1 MERKQE
7 NYFTAKMMRR
17 QLVPSLISALGLA
30 FGDIVDALVV
40 GRQMGVTGLA
50 AISLT
55 LPVFMVINVVMHGFG
70 IGGSVRYA
78 MLLAKGKKKEAVE
91 KFQGILLTAG
101 LLGIGLALAGNLFLP
116 QILSLLG
123 TVPEDGILYE
133 AAGTYAGIILGG
145 IPLFFLAYISNYYLR
160 NDDCQRLAGV
170 GFTIGNL
177 SDIGLNFLLVWGLD
191 LGVAGAAW
199 ATLAGQAVSIG
210 CYLTVY
216 WKKNR
221 CLRLFP
227 FTPRFQT
234 CFSSFRAGFAS
245 SSQYLYSMLF
255 LLTANRVLMEKTGS
269 LGPAVLDLVQNASFF
284 LLYLYEGTA
293 RAAQPVISTYT
304 GEKDEEGRRRVR
316 KNALFF
322 GSLTGLCG
330 ILLVAFFPR
339 QVCALFGM
347 KEAGEAGVYAL
358 QVYCTGAGIAGINLL
373 LESYEQACGREKG
386 AFVMTTLRG
395 AAVLLPVTA
404 FFSFFPLEGFWWLF
418 PVTEVISL
426 FLFLIW
432 KKNRG
437 KEQALVTDPERV
449 LRRTFGSS
457 REELSRFLTETEVFC
472 ERWGA
477 SWKQSYFV
485 NLTVEELCAVIM
497 EKGFKKEKGYIQV
510 TLISEPD
517 GDFQLYIRDGAIAF
531 NPFSLEGKKLKAGEQ
546 ADGTEVDAM
555 GVLIVRQK
563 AKEFFYRR
571 YQGFNTLIVRI

>member
-1 MERKQE
+1 
-7 NYFTAKMMRR
+7 
-17 QLVPSLISALGLA
+17 
-30 FGDIVDALVV
+30 
-40 GRQMGVTGLA
+40 
-50 AISLT
+50 
-55 LPVFMVINVVMHGFG
+55 
-70 IGGSVRYA
+70 

-91 KFQGILLTAG
+91 EFQGILLTAG

-269 LGPAVLDLVQNASFF
+269 LGPAVFDLVQNASFF

-386 AFVMTTLRG
+386 AFVMTTLREMCIRDRNRG
-395 AAVLLPVTA
+395 ERCLRIRAGYERERL
-404 FFSFFPLEGFWWLF
+404 
-418 PVTEVISL
+418 SL
-426 FLFLIW
+426 FQRRGRGFSCRRLAAGSPDSLGLRLSGDYYAEG
-432 KKNRG
+432 KNRSAG
-437 KEQALVTDPERV
+437 SDNGRSGDCD
-449 LRRTFGSS
+449 FGSKTGS
-457 REELSRFLTETEVFC
+457 VYIGVKDAEEKKQRPRSGDPSDG
-472 ERWGA
+472 GA
-477 SWKQSYFV
+477 GVWSSQS
-485 NLTVEELCAVIM
+485 
-497 EKGFKKEKGYIQV
+497 
-510 TLISEPD
+510 
-517 GDFQLYIRDGAIAF
+517 LYG
-531 NPFSLEGKKLKAGEQ
+531 SGLL
-546 ADGTEVDAM
+546 
-555 GVLIVRQK
+555 
-563 AKEFFYRR
+563 
-571 YQGFNTLIVRI
+571 